1 MFYILCHAAAV
12 DVTFPQELLYV
23 VAEGGT
29 VEINCSVTGSPAP
42 TEINFFTLSG
52 VLLNGTGTDGPN
64 ERVTLS
70 NLTEPTLAHTET
82 ISGEA
87 VDFFLVTRT
96 LTITDAMV
104 EDSISYV
111 CSTTTMAELTKDNG
125 FTIEVESMQEQN
137 LHVLIITLFQPF
149 SA

>member
-1 MFYILCHAAAV
+1 MLSSILCHAATV
-12 DVTFPQELLYV
+12 DITFPEGRRLYV

-29 VEINCSVTGSPAP
+29 VEISCSATGSPAP

-52 VLLNGTGTDGPN
+52 VLLDGTGTDGPN

-70 NLTEPTLAHTET
+70 DLTDPTLAHTET

-87 VDFFLVTRT
+87 VDFSLVTRT

-104 EDSISYV
+104 EDSATYL
-111 CSTTTMAELTKDNG
+111 CSTTTMAVSTGDNS
-125 FTIEVESMQEQN
+125 FNIEVESMQE
-137 LHVLIITLFQPF
+137 
-149 SA
+149 

>member
-1 MFYILCHAAAV
+1 MLSDHGSILCHAAAV
-12 DVTFPQELLYV
+12 DITFPEGLLYV

-29 VEINCSVTGSPAP
+29 VEISCSATGSPAP
-42 TEINFFTLSG
+42 TEINFFTLNG
-52 VLLNGTGTDGPN
+52 VLLDGTGTDGPN

-70 NLTEPTLAHTET
+70 DLTDPTLARTET

-104 EDSISYV
+104 EDSVSYF
-111 CSTTTMAELTKDNG
+111 CSATTMAVSTGDNG
-125 FTIEVESMQEQN
+125 FNIAVESMQE
-137 LHVLIITLFQPF
+137 
-149 SA
+149 

>member
-1 MFYILCHAAAV
+1 MLSDHSSTLCHAAAV
-12 DVTFPQELLYV
+12 DITSPEGNLYV

-29 VEINCSVTGSPAP
+29 VEISCSATGSPAP
-42 TEINFFTLSG
+42 TEINFFTFRSRL
-52 VLLNGTGTDGPN
+52 LLNGTGTDGPN

-70 NLTEPTLAHTET
+70 DLTDPTLARTET

-104 EDSISYV
+104 EDSILYV
-111 CSTTTMAELTKDNG
+111 CSATTEIFAVENAFK
-125 FTIEVESMQEQN
+125 IEVESM
-137 LHVLIITLFQPF
+137 
-149 SA
+149 

>member
-1 MFYILCHAAAV
+1 M
-12 DVTFPQELLYV
+12 YV

-29 VEINCSVTGSPAP
+29 VEISCSATGNPAP
-42 TEINFFTLSG
+42 TEINFFIFNG
-52 VLLNGTGTDGPN
+52 VLLDGTGTEGPN

-70 NLTEPTLAHTET
+70 DLTDPTLARTET

-104 EDSISYV
+104 EDSVQYV
-111 CSTTTMAELTKDNG
+111 CSATTMAVSTGDNG
-125 FTIEVESMQEQN
+125 FNIEVESMQE
-137 LHVLIITLFQPF
+137 
-149 SA
+149 